1 VASSVSAKLPGF
13 LTLSETLPRLVIDDA
28 IKSAFWWLGML
39 CAYAIGFITIFGTGC
54 SLSSSELLQLLLLLP
69 EDLFS

>member
-1 VASSVSAKLPGF
+1 
-13 LTLSETLPRLVIDDA
+13 
-28 IKSAFWWLGML
+28 ML